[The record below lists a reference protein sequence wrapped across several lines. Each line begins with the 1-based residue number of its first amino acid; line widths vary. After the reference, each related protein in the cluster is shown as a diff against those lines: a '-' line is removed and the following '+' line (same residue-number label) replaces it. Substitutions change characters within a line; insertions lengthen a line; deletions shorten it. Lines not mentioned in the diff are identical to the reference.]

1 MKITEKKIGKTGL
14 LLEAKVDY
22 TDYGNALES
31 SLQDYRKKVNIPGFR
46 SGKVPMSLVKK
57 KYELPVKVE
66 EINKLLSNA
75 IQKYITEKNISII
88 GGPIPVDN
96 KIDFENS
103 QDYTFEYELGLAPTI
118 DLSKVE
124 KIKVDSWVIEPSLKE
139 VKEHIEGLAKR
150 FGKVTQVEKMQK
162 DDMLNVRFEELDGST
177 QKVGGISNSTSL
189 LVNKIADKKIQDKF
203 LKLKVN
209 ESIIISIHKAFTNH
223 TDIASMLNISKEEAD
238 NIQSDFTCKINTIN
252 RLIPADL
259 NKDFYK
265 KVYPERDIKNEKDF
279 KKVIKDELSSRY
291 LKESDRKL
299 FNDGSALLLEK
310 TKVDLPEE
318 FLKKWLKM
326 NAKKEFLESEF
337 EKEFENYLKY
347 LSWQLIENKIC
358 EENSIKITNEKLS
371 TFTKD
376 HVLEQMKNYGSINMG
391 NKEIDGIVTNILNNK
406 QEADKMTNELV
417 LIELVQYF
425 KSTMKVKT
433 NTVTL
438 DEFIKLANNQK

>member
-14 LLEAKVDY
+14 ILEAKVDY
-22 TDYGNALES
+22 TDYSNALES
-31 SLQDYRKKVNIPGFR
+31 SLKDYRKKVNIPGFR

-66 EINKLLSNA
+66 EINKLLSSA
-75 IQKYITEKNISII
+75 IQNYITEKKISII

-96 KIDFENS
+96 KIDFEKSN
-103 QDYTFEYELGLAPTI
+103 DYVFEYELGLKPTI
-118 DLSKVE
+118 DLSKAE
-124 KIKVDSWVIEPSLKE
+124 KSKVDFWIIDPSIKE
-139 VKEHIEGLAKR
+139 VKEHIEGLTKR
-150 FGKVTQVEKMQK
+150 FGQVTQVEKMQK
-162 DDMLNVRFEELDGST
+162 DDMLNVRFEELEGVNK
-177 QKVGGISNSTSL
+177 KVDGISHSTSL
-189 LVNKIADKKIQDKF
+189 LVSKIADNTIRDKF

-209 ESIIISIHKAFTNH
+209 ESISIAIHKAFTNH
-223 TDIASMLNISKEEAD
+223 ADIASMLNISKDEVKSLK
-238 NIQSDFTCKINTIN
+238 SDFACTINTIN

-265 KVYPERDIKNEKDF
+265 KVYPEKDIKNEKDF

-299 FNDGSALLLEK
+299 FNDGSALFLEK
-310 TKVDLPEE
+310 TKVDLPDE

-326 NAKKEFLESEF
+326 NAKKEFLEAEF
-337 EKEFENYLKY
+337 EKEYQNYVKY

-371 TFTKD
+371 SFTKD
-376 HVLEQMKNYGSINMG
+376 HVLEQMKNYGNINMG
-391 NKEIDGIVTNILNNK
+391 SKEIEGIVKNILNNK
-406 QEADKMTNELV
+406 QEAEKMTNELV

-425 KSTMKVKT
+425 KSKMKLKK

-438 DEFIKLANNQK
+438 DEFIKLASNQK